1 MPYKKAFNAQIKLCT
16 YVKGGIGMTV
26 DKERLIEEFIKLVSI
41 DSPSLLEREMGDYLK
56 DKLKGLGFVVTEDG
70 AGSKLGGNCGNI
82 YGFLEGKK
90 ELEPLLFCVHMDTV
104 EPSRGKQ
111 AVVGDDGVIR
121 SKADT
126 VLGADDLAGVA
137 AILEALSVI
146 KEKELEHRPIE
157 VLFTVAEEI
166 YCKGAKVFD
175 YSNIKSTEAYVLDL
189 TGAVGAAAYQA
200 PSILSLVIEVNGK
213 ASHAGFAPHKGIH
226 AIQAAADAI
235 TKLKLGQIDENTTLN
250 IGVIQGG
257 LATNIIPELCAVG
270 GEIRSYSHKTAMELS
285 EEVKKQF
292 ERSAEAIGATVK
304 FEVITNC
311 QAYETPKDHPVV
323 LRFKEVCDLL
333 NLPFSLQQTF
343 GGSDNNAMFEHGI
356 TGIVLACAMN
366 QCHSCEEY
374 TTVDELV
381 RIAEVTKALMVSEVN
396 AG

>member
-1 MPYKKAFNAQIKLCT
+1 MNTVPYKKAFNTQIKLCT

-146 KEKELEHRPIE
+146 KERSWNIAPLKYYLQLRRK
-157 VLFTVAEEI
+157 FTVR
-166 YCKGAKVFD
+166 VQR
-175 YSNIKSTEAYVLDL
+175 YSTIAILNRQKHMY
-189 TGAVGAAAYQA
+189 
-200 PSILSLVIEVNGK
+200 SI
-213 ASHAGFAPHKGIH
+213 
-226 AIQAAADAI
+226 
-235 TKLKLGQIDENTTLN
+235 
-250 IGVIQGG
+250 
-257 LATNIIPELCAVG
+257 
-270 GEIRSYSHKTAMELS
+270 
-285 EEVKKQF
+285 
-292 ERSAEAIGATVK
+292 
-304 FEVITNC
+304 
-311 QAYETPKDHPVV
+311 
-323 LRFKEVCDLL
+323 
-333 NLPFSLQQTF
+333 
-343 GGSDNNAMFEHGI
+343 
-356 TGIVLACAMN
+356 
-366 QCHSCEEY
+366 
-374 TTVDELV
+374 
-381 RIAEVTKALMVSEVN
+381 
-396 AG
+396 